1 MIRKIDDLSVILFDQ
16 HRESR
21 QLVRDMLITTGVMD
35 VRESGNIDDLLDK
48 LRIKQAD
55 LVLMELPDDSKAGV
69 AIVRAI
75 RNPQKSP
82 APKVAITVIT
92 GLTDKK
98 RVLAARD
105 AGVNDF
111 IAKPVSADSLHKRLA
126 RLVENPQE
134 FVENDAYFGPDR
146 RRRDLDTSKDRRSE
160 D

>member
-1 MIRKIDDLSVILFDQ
+1 MAAS
-16 HRESR
+16 SR
-21 QLVRDMLITTGVMD
+21 AHQRPGAV
-35 VRESGNIDDLLDK
+35 
-48 LRIKQAD
+48 
-55 LVLMELPDDSKAGV
+55 LVLSALAFLLSPTPSAASTPILPWEVAVAEIEAGRLRGL
-69 AIVRAI
+69 AEGLAKRIVEGEAMC
-75 RNPQKSP
+75 
-82 APKVAITVIT
+82 
-92 GLTDKK
+92 GED
-98 RVLAARD
+98 RVLSADDVTTIARD

>member
-1 MIRKIDDLSVILFDQ
+1 MRKIDDLSIILFDQ

-35 VRESGNIDDLLDK
+35 VRESNAIDDLLDK
-48 LRIKQAD
+48 LRVKKAD
-55 LVLMELPDDSKAGV
+55 LVLMELPDDSKAGIE
-69 AIVRAI
+69 IVLAI
-75 RNPQKSP
+75 RNPAKSP

-98 RVLAARD
+98 RVLAMRD

-111 IAKPVSADSLHKRLA
+111 IAKPVSADALHKRLA
-126 RLVENPQE
+126 RLVDKPQE
-134 FVENDAYFGPDR
+134 FVENKAYFGPDR
-146 RRRDLDTSKDRRSE
+146 RRRDIDPAKDRRQG